1 MVDHPRMTPEQTT
14 ALDRAIELI
23 GEFFDDAVIV
33 VQPNPQKPDA
43 EVRYRGSCL
52 AAASLC
58 DYGGMFCNGEL
69 EAGDEEEESDD
80 GDDWKKEKA

>member
-23 GEFFDDAVIV
+23 GEFF
-33 VQPNPQKPDA
+33 
-43 EVRYRGSCL
+43 
-52 AAASLC
+52 